1 MKPFAKIILSKSKNI
16 SEFTRT
22 LKSKGIKVTYRTVQ
36 NWIDDPSKIQ
46 SKNIPVILDVLQI
59 HANDFLSIVKYD
71 DAKVHDLAKQE

>member
-22 LKSKGIKVTYRTVQ
+22 LKSKGVKVTYRTVQ

-46 SKNIPVILDVLQI
+46 IKNMPVILDVLQI
-59 HANDFLSIVKYD
+59 QANDFLSIVNYD
-71 DAKVHDLAKQE
+71 QKCVNDISS

>member
-59 HANDFLSIVKYD
+59 QANDFLSIVKYD
-71 DAKVHDLAKQE
+71 QKCVHDISSQE